1 MTFKDD
7 LYIGKEVEKKVL
19 GLINQKYPLAFMI
32 NGKFSPYD
40 IFIPEVSQSV
50 EVKSDKKSQHTGN
63 LVVEVSMYGKPSGL
77 MATLADF
84 WVIFT
89 GIEYIWIRPESL
101 KDMIVLFGL
110 PLKTF
115 VCNGDTEPKKAY
127 LPKVEI
133 VKKYAEKVVKLKKE

>member
-50 EVKSDKKSQHTGN
+50 EVKSDQKSQYTGK
-63 LVVEVSMYGKPSGL
+63 LVV
-77 MATLADF
+77 
-84 WVIFT
+84 
-89 GIEYIWIRPESL
+89 
-101 KDMIVLFGL
+101 
-110 PLKTF
+110 
-115 VCNGDTEPKKAY
+115 
-127 LPKVEI
+127 
-133 VKKYAEKVVKLKKE
+133 